1 MNCRFYCILLVYA
14 CVLADCT
21 SLSASRTSTVAQS
34 PRPQLVPDAVRGAS
48 IFTANCASC
57 HGSTGREGGV
67 GPSLTHENRRI
78 DIEFTIAWIKNPN
91 PPMPKL
97 YPSPLSE
104 QDVVNVAAYVESL

>member
-1 MNCRFYCILLVYA
+1 M
-14 CVLADCT
+14 
-21 SLSASRTSTVAQS
+21 
-34 PRPQLVPDAVRGAS
+34 
-48 IFTANCASC
+48 
-57 HGSTGREGGV
+57 
-67 GPSLTHENRRI
+67 THENRRI